1 MEEFGA
7 LKIFEPIVWHSGGH
21 EYGAL
26 VSVFRIL
33 VPVGVLGALSS
44 HKCGR
49 NLLMNGLFPE
59 QGTDQIYA
67 SQRGPFCIMSE
78 VNLL

>member
-7 LKIFEPIVWHSGGH
+7 LKIFEPIVRHSGGH
-21 EYGAL
+21 KDSAL

-59 QGTDQIYA
+59 KEQTGSTLR
-67 SQRGPFCIMSE
+67 RGPFCIMGE
-78 VNLL
+78 VNLY